1 MYTIH
6 RTIGV
11 AGQSEVIVPV
21 QRAVLGGYEPGGD
34 QYADSPA
41 IACEVWP
48 GGGLPITTT
57 LPAAWLESPVGH
69 VVVDT
74 PEEEMSL
81 LTVGRWRARVR
92 TTADN
97 QEVAAFLLVMVP
109 GVGGGVL
116 RPAYHTYE
124 DLLREYPAVER
135 FASKLHDVTG
145 FAITSAEARDW
156 VDDRIIERGRRH
168 PGRYG
173 CAASYADAIAADGL
187 IVDSPGGRQIVKAS
201 IYKALSMILRRAEG
215 VTNKPEDL
223 VDRQQYYE
231 ALAERTLDESTACF
245 ADEYGL
251 CPVRMGGPTFGRV
264 TR

>member
-1 MYTIH
+1 MYTIN

-11 AGQSEVIVPV
+11 AGPSEVVVPV
-21 QRAVLGGYEPGGD
+21 QRAVLGGYEPAGD

-48 GGGLPITTT
+48 GGNLPVAVT
-57 LPAAWLESPVGH
+57 LPASWLASPVGH

-74 PEEEMSL
+74 PQSAMSL

-92 TTADN
+92 TTGDN
-97 QEVAAFLLVMVP
+97 REVAAFLLAMDP
-109 GVGGGVL
+109 GVGSGSL

-124 DLLREYPAVER
+124 DMLREYPAIEK

-145 FAITSAEARDW
+145 FALTSAEARDW
-156 VDDRIIERGRRH
+156 IDDRIAERAA
-168 PGRYG
+168 RYG
-173 CAASYADAIAADGL
+173 RCRVSTYADALAADGL
-187 IVDSPGGRQIVKAS
+187 VVDTPGGRRIVKAGV
-201 IYKALSMILRRAEG
+201 YKALSMILRRAEG

-223 VDRQQYYE
+223 VERQQYYE
-231 ALAERTLDESTACF
+231 ALAESEIDGATACF
-245 ADEYGL
+245 ADATGL
-251 CPVRMGGPTFGRV
+251 PPVRMGGIFVGRV